1 LGIAP
6 TAERIRPVAI
16 ETEMRKS
23 YIKYAMSVIVGRALP
38 DVRDGLKPVQRR
50 ILFAMQGLGLTSK
63 TQHRKSARVVGEV
76 LGKYHPHG
84 DMSVYDA
91 LVRMAQEFSMRY
103 PLIDGQGNFGSI
115 DGDEPAA
122 MRYTETRLAKLS
134 EEMLGELDEETVD
147 WMPNFDDS
155 LQEPTVLPSRFP
167 NLLVNGA
174 SGIAVGMSCS
184 IPPHNMSEVIDA
196 ITYLVDHSNAHV
208 EDLLKFIKGPDFPT
222 GGIIYDA
229 TSLLQ
234 AYNHGRGSIRIL
246 ARIEEEILKGD
257 RKRLVVTEI
266 PFQVNKSKIVEDIAN
281 LVREDKLEG
290 ISNIKDESSREG
302 IRVTIDLRPGYQP
315 EVVKAQLYRM
325 TQLHSSFSYINLV
338 LLDGRPQILD
348 LKETLQAFIDYRI
361 KVIERRSKFRL
372 QKAQE
377 RLNVLDGYTIA
388 LKNIEKVIE
397 IIRASDGPEQAA
409 TNLSTLNL
417 NEKQVE
423 AILQMRLQQLTRLE
437 SGKIKKESDE
447 KRSEIQELQQM
458 LGERAKLLNVL
469 KTELAEIR
477 ETYGDKR
484 RTEVRLESVDFNV
497 EQIVQDEQAL
507 VFLSRDGYIKRLPSK
522 SFTAL
527 GRGAK
532 GILSMD
538 LKEQDKM
545 LKVLATRTVH
555 TVMFLTDQGRAFTM
569 KTHEIPEAGRSAR
582 GTPLVNLLQ
591 LGEGEKVTGTVAVEE
606 FIPTKNL
613 TLVTKQGTIKRTP
626 LDAFSNIRSSGII
639 ATQFDDNDTL
649 AEALITSGEEQ
660 IIIATNTGLA
670 IRFEETDVSVVGRTA
685 KGVVG
690 IRLEKG
696 SEVADACSV
705 PIKPTNEAILMITRN
720 GLGKR
725 TRIEKFRLQKRGG
738 YGVIALKVGSKS
750 GDLVGIVSVHDS
762 DDILATS
769 EKGQAIR
776 VGVES
781 IPFQGRSSGGVRVSR
796 LDQGDMISS
805 IATFSSET
813 QGSKKSARN

>member
-1 LGIAP
+1 MGIAP

>member
-1 LGIAP
+1 LGTAP

-196 ITYLVDHSNAHV
+196 ITYLVDHSNAQV

-257 RKRLVVTEI
+257 RKRLVVTEV

-281 LVREDKLEG
+281 LVREDKLDG

-315 EVVKAQLYRM
+315 EVVKAQLYKM
-325 TQLHSSFSYINLV
+325 TQLHASFSYINLV
-338 LLDGRPQILD
+338 LLDGRPQILN

-409 TNLSTLNL
+409 ANLSSLNL

-447 KRSEIQELQQM
+447 KRLEIHELQQM
-458 LGERAKLLNVL
+458 LGDRAKLLSVL
-469 KTELAEIR
+469 KAELAEIR

-497 EQIVQDEQAL
+497 EQVVQDEQAL
-507 VFLSRDGYIKRLPSK
+507 VFLSREGYIKRVSSK
-522 SFTAL
+522 SFTVL

-538 LKEQDKM
+538 LKEQDKI
-545 LKVLATRTVH
+545 LKVLATRTIH
-555 TVMFLTDQGRAFTM
+555 IVMFLTDQGRAFTM

-591 LGEGEKVTGTVAVEE
+591 LGEGEKVTGAVAVDE
-606 FIPTKNL
+606 FTPTKNL

-670 IRFEETDVSVVGRTA
+670 IRFEETDVSIVGRTA

-690 IRLEKG
+690 IRLEKE
-696 SEVADACSV
+696 SKVTDACSV
-705 PIKPTNEAILMITRN
+705 PTKPTNEAILMITRN

-725 TRIEKFRLQKRGG
+725 TQIGKFRLQKRGG

-750 GDLVGIVSVHDS
+750 GDLVGIVTVHDS

-769 EKGQAIR
+769 ENGQAIR

-796 LDQGDMISS
+796 LDQGDTISS

-813 QGSKKSARN
+813 QEPKKPDRK

>member
-1 LGIAP
+1 
-6 TAERIRPVAI
+6 
-16 ETEMRKS
+16 
-23 YIKYAMSVIVGRALP
+23 
-38 DVRDGLKPVQRR
+38 
-50 ILFAMQGLGLTSK
+50 MQGLGLTSK

-196 ITYLVDHSNAHV
+196 ITYLVDHSNAQV

-257 RKRLVVTEI
+257 RKRLVVTEV

-281 LVREDKLEG
+281 LVREDKLDG

-315 EVVKAQLYRM
+315 EVVKAQLYKM

-338 LLDGRPQILD
+338 LLDGRPQILN

-409 TNLSTLNL
+409 ANLTTLNL

-447 KRSEIQELQQM
+447 KRLEIHELQQM
-458 LGERAKLLNVL
+458 LGDRAKLLSVL
-469 KTELAEIR
+469 KAELAEIR

-497 EQIVQDEQAL
+497 EQVVQDEQAL
-507 VFLSRDGYIKRLPSK
+507 VFLSREGYIKRVSSK
-522 SFTAL
+522 SFTVL

-538 LKEQDKM
+538 LKEQDKI
-545 LKVLATRTVH
+545 LKVLATRTIH
-555 TVMFLTDQGRAFTM
+555 IVMFLTDQGRAFTM

-591 LGEGEKVTGTVAVEE
+591 LGEGEKVTGAVAVDE
-606 FIPTKNL
+606 FTPTKNL

-670 IRFEETDVSVVGRTA
+670 IRFEETDVSIVGRTA

-690 IRLEKG
+690 IRLEKE
-696 SEVADACSV
+696 SKVTDACSV
-705 PIKPTNEAILMITRN
+705 PTKPTNEAILMITRN

-725 TRIEKFRLQKRGG
+725 TQIGKFRLQKRGG

-750 GDLVGIVSVHDS
+750 GDLVGIVTVHDS

-769 EKGQAIR
+769 ENGQAIR

-796 LDQGDMISS
+796 LDQGDTISS

-813 QGSKKSARN
+813 QEPKKPDRK

>member
-1 LGIAP
+1 
-6 TAERIRPVAI
+6 
-16 ETEMRKS
+16 
-23 YIKYAMSVIVGRALP
+23 MSVIVGRALP

-196 ITYLVDHSNAHV
+196 ITYLVDHSNAQV

-257 RKRLVVTEI
+257 RKRLVVTEV

-281 LVREDKLEG
+281 LVREDKLDG

-315 EVVKAQLYRM
+315 EVVKAQLYKM

-338 LLDGRPQILD
+338 LLDGRPQILN

-409 TNLSTLNL
+409 ANLTTLNL

-447 KRSEIQELQQM
+447 KRSAIHELQQM
-458 LGERAKLLNVL
+458 LGDRAKLLSVL
-469 KTELAEIR
+469 KAELAEIR

-497 EQIVQDEQAL
+497 EQVVQDEQAL
-507 VFLSRDGYIKRLPSK
+507 VFLSREGYIKRVSSK

-538 LKEQDKM
+538 LKEQDKI
-545 LKVLATRTVH
+545 LKVLATRTIH

-591 LGEGEKVTGTVAVEE
+591 LGEGEKVTGAVAVDE
-606 FIPTKNL
+606 FTPTKNL

-670 IRFEETDVSVVGRTA
+670 IRFEETDVSIVGRTA

-690 IRLEKG
+690 IRLEKE
-696 SEVADACSV
+696 SKVTDACSV
-705 PIKPTNEAILMITRN
+705 PTKPTNEAILMITRN

-725 TRIEKFRLQKRGG
+725 TQIGKFRLQKRGG

-750 GDLVGIVSVHDS
+750 GDLVGIVTVHDS

-769 EKGQAIR
+769 ENGQAIR

-796 LDQGDMISS
+796 LDQGDTISS

-813 QGSKKSARN
+813 QEPKKPDRK

>member
-1 LGIAP
+1 MGIAP

-50 ILFAMQGLGLTSK
+50 ILFAMQGLGLASK

-122 MRYTETRLAKLS
+122 MRYTETRLARLS
-134 EEMLGELDEETVD
+134 EEMLTELDEETVD

-196 ITYLVDHSNAHV
+196 IAYLVDHSNAHV

-315 EVVKAQLYRM
+315 EVVKAQLYKM
-325 TQLHSSFSYINLV
+325 TQLHASFSYINLV

-447 KRSEIQELQQM
+447 KRSEIHELQQM
-458 LGERAKLLNVL
+458 LGERAKLLSVL
-469 KTELAEIR
+469 KAELAAIR

-497 EQIVQDEQAL
+497 EQVVQDEQTL
-507 VFLSRDGYIKRLPSK
+507 VFLSRDGYIKRVPSK

-538 LKEQDKM
+538 LKEQDKI
-545 LKVLATRTVH
+545 LKVLATRTIH

-569 KTHEIPEAGRSAR
+569 RTHEIPEAGRSAR

-591 LGEGEKVTGTVAVEE
+591 LGEGEKVTAAVTVDE
-606 FIPTKNL
+606 FTPTKNL

-626 LDAFSNIRSSGII
+626 LDVFSNIRSSGII

-660 IIIATNTGLA
+660 IIIATDSGLA

-705 PIKPTNEAILMITRN
+705 STKPTNEAILMITRN

-750 GDLVGIVSVHDS
+750 GNLVGIVTVHDS

-769 EKGQAIR
+769 ERGQAIR

-796 LDQGDMISS
+796 LDQGDTISS
-805 IATFSSET
+805 IATFSSEN
-813 QGSKKSARN
+813 QDPKKSARN

>member
-1 LGIAP
+1 
-6 TAERIRPVAI
+6 
-16 ETEMRKS
+16 MRKS

-184 IPPHNMSEVIDA
+184 IPPHNMTEVIDA

-315 EVVKAQLYRM
+315 EVVKAQLYKM

-338 LLDGRPQILD
+338 LLDGRPQILN

-361 KVIERRSKFRL
+361 KVIERRSKYRL

-388 LKNIEKVIE
+388 LKNIEKAIE

-409 TNLSTLNL
+409 ANLSTLDL

-447 KRSEIQELQQM
+447 KRSEIHELQEM
-458 LGERAKLLNVL
+458 LSERAKLLSVL
-469 KTELAEIR
+469 KAELSEIR
-477 ETYGDKR
+477 EMYGDKR

-507 VFLSRDGYIKRLPSK
+507 VFLSRDGYIKRVPSK

-538 LKEQDKM
+538 LKEQDKI
-545 LKVLATRTVH
+545 LKVLATRTIH
-555 TVMFLTDQGRAFTM
+555 TVIFLTDQGRAFTM

-591 LGEGEKVTGTVAVEE
+591 LGESEKVTAVVAVDE
-606 FIPTKNL
+606 FTPTKNL

-660 IIIATNTGLA
+660 VIIATNTGLA
-670 IRFEETDVSVVGRTA
+670 IRFDETDVSVVGRTA

-690 IRLEKG
+690 IRLENG

-705 PIKPTNEAILMITRN
+705 PTKPTNEAILMITRN

-750 GDLVGIVSVHDS
+750 GELVGIVTVHDS

-769 EKGQAIR
+769 ERGQAIR

-796 LDQGDMISS
+796 LDPGDMISS

-813 QGSKKSARN
+813 QETKKSARN